1 MDDLEEKIR
10 TEYFHPGHP
19 LYLASLKKIYDFY
32 EGRVPEEKIVDAI
45 SNYDSYS
52 LHKEFKRGQR
62 NISYSNFR
70 RNRFECDLVDVRH
83 LAEYNDNVNY
93 LFTCIDTFTRFAF
106 VRLLESKHG
115 ACAVKALDSI
125 LYEAEKPPLTLVMD
139 RGSEFFNDEFKA
151 YCESK
156 GIKYYPPDSST
167 HGAYIERFNR
177 TLQGIIYRH
186 LTNFETRRFIS
197 VNHNNVEVSMMPH
210 FIATYN
216 NSHHRMIGTT
226 PAIAEMDFSTH
237 MDIMK
242 KMSEYRDG
250 VKKRKPKLRVGDT
263 VRIKK
268 ISGKFGRGY
277 DEQATQEV
285 FRIYKIKT
293 NMPIPMYVLSDYNGE
308 EKIKGSF
315 YANELVKVNA
325 SKMEFKIEAV
335 LKKRVKGGIKQL
347 FVKWKGWPDK
357 YNSWINDSDVSQV
370 Y

>member
-1 MDDLEEKIR
+1 
-10 TEYFHPGHP
+10 
-19 LYLASLKKIYDFY
+19 
-32 EGRVPEEKIVDAI
+32 
-45 SNYDSYS
+45 
-52 LHKEFKRGQR
+52 
-62 NISYSNFR
+62 
-70 RNRFECDLVDVRH
+70 
-83 LAEYNDNVNY
+83 
-93 LFTCIDTFTRFAF
+93 
-106 VRLLESKHG
+106 LESKHG